1 MTVNTSA
8 QKTGPVKAST
18 ALWVQLARLL
28 AAVATVGVLAECA
41 LLFGVVA
48 RTLERLPPETALAV
62 RRALP
67 IPGAGGDLSLAGQFA
82 LVSVC
87 GLLLG
92 VGVSL
97 GLAVIAAKRF
107 AAPLE
112 LAAVAA
118 ESLAGGKLETRIAPS
133 AGSSTD
139 SSEVGRVL
147 ASFNAMAERLENTE
161 AERRYANAAIA
172 HELRT
177 PIAAIRGRLAGIR
190 DGVFE
195 PSQAELEKILK
206 PLETLTRLADDLQL
220 VMLGEADALR
230 LELQR
235 LNLSALLEVIVTGI
249 PEVARRI
256 DLEGEPTV
264 MIVADP
270 VRLTQAIGN
279 VLENALR
286 FTPPDQP
293 VRVRLVSA
301 RGMARL
307 SVADAGRGV
316 AAAEL
321 ERIFDR
327 FYRGDASRSRDT
339 GGSGLGLAV
348 VRAVIESHGGEV
360 KARRSDLGGLE
371 IRMSLPTV

>member
-1 MTVNTSA
+1 MTVDPCA
-8 QKTGPVKAST
+8 HKTVSVRAST

-67 IPGAGGDLSLAGQFA
+67 IPSAGGDLSLAGQFA

-92 VGVSL
+92 VGISL
-97 GLAVIAAKRF
+97 ALAVIAAKRF

-112 LAAVAA
+112 QAAAAA
-118 ESLAGGKLETRIAPS
+118 ESLAGGKLETRIASS
-133 AGSSTD
+133 AGASAG

-147 ASFNAMAERLENTE
+147 MSFNAMAERLENAE

-177 PIAAIRGRLAGIR
+177 PIAAMRGRLAGIR
-190 DGVFE
+190 DGVFA
-195 PSQAELEKILK
+195 PSQAELEKIFQ

-220 VMLGEADALR
+220 VMLGEADAFS
-230 LELQR
+230 LQLGH
-235 LNLSALLEVIVTGI
+235 LNLSALLEETVAGLR
-249 PEVARRI
+249 EVGRWI
-256 DLEGEPTV
+256 DLEVEREV
-264 MIVADP
+264 MVAADP
-270 VRLTQAIGN
+270 VRLTQAINN

-286 FTPPDQP
+286 FTPPDRP
-293 VRVRLVSA
+293 VRVRLVNASRVA
-301 RGMARL
+301 LL

-316 AAAEL
+316 AAGEL

-348 VRAVIESHGGEV
+348 VRSVIESHGGHVE
-360 KARRSDLGGLE
+360 ARRSDLGGLE
-371 IRMSLPTV
+371 VRLHVPVV